1 MASFTLSPQ
10 VRPLLA
16 TFELPRMGLGIA
28 LLMVICLLLI
38 APFPAF
44 FLYQIRL
51 WKKWA
56 RKTREGKQL

>member
-1 MASFTLSPQ
+1 
-10 VRPLLA
+10 
-16 TFELPRMGLGIA
+16 MGLGIA

-38 APFPAF
+38 AAFPAF